1 MVGPREKNVY
11 YNEGDEMPFGRHFI
25 CSFYF
30 SQGGEMMKESQFQ
43 SGLIKELKVRYEGCE
58 VFKMDANYK
67 QGIPDLL
74 ILFKK
79 KWAMLENKRSS
90 KASHRPNQDFY
101 VDKFNKMSFAR
112 FISPEIKEEVLNE
125 LDKAFGIKRNSC
137 TIGCK

>member
-137 TIGCK
+137 TVGSK